1 MIAWSRLEFKAPAVG
16 QPLAIRSQWLL
27 CFLTL
32 RQEKGEGWGT
42 LFCWWVES
50 GMVWAC
56 GFLTLRQKKGARIGP
71 TRQWSW
77 VWDWRAEPLEPQKL
91 LSSVY

>member
-32 RQEKGEGWGT
+32 RQKKGEGWGT

-50 GMVWAC
+50 GMVWVC
-56 GFLTLRQKKGARIGP
+56 GFPPFARKKAKDGAPSFVGGLRVGWFGLVA
-71 TRQWSW
+71 S
-77 VWDWRAEPLEPQKL
+77 
-91 LSSVY
+91 